1 MRLLHSIKLE
11 LQGHGQALRTILGRE
26 LSNGSPAVVAT
37 LSDELNDLG
46 FPLTRMEGIID
57 LDDRVKK
64 SKVAKSDLAIIMATC
79 KGTDVNTVV
88 LQIMSKLIAD
98 DLMAQF
104 SLKGKRKK
112 RCFNALVNFREAIN
126 DAVQA
131 HPNTGPNVGIDE
143 IDVAIADSL
152 KKASDREYQRKK

>member
-46 FPLTRMEGIID
+46 FPLTRMEDIID

-64 SKVAKSDLAIIMATC
+64 SKVAKSDLVC
-79 KGTDVNTVV
+79 KNTFENEN
-88 LQIMSKLIAD
+88 LI
-98 DLMAQF
+98 LSTNINRVEQF
-104 SLKGKRKK
+104 
-112 RCFNALVNFREAIN
+112 
-126 DAVQA
+126 
-131 HPNTGPNVGIDE
+131 
-143 IDVAIADSL
+143 
-152 KKASDREYQRKK
+152 